1 VLTSQQAENDAV
13 FGERFTDTCATSR
26 IYHQSI
32 KVMTAA
38 PDAALEKANR
48 KGSSHEV
55 HAALVTGEPHEE
67 SAERKPV
74 DKVEEPHVQE

>member
-1 VLTSQQAENDAV
+1 
-13 FGERFTDTCATSR
+13 
-26 IYHQSI
+26 
-32 KVMTAA
+32 MTAA